1 MAGKIQNAD
10 PTAKQKAIRYL
21 VIGTIIGS
29 IIIFCIQLLRG
40 RLSSSNSEQ
49 LISFLAQHHYLIFVA
64 LFLLSLP
71 LILLMCRLIK
81 YAKAVI
87 VERRFPPVNIEVFKD
102 TNVVEGV
109 GAVRKGKI
117 VIALCCCAI
126 IMTVFIPFYVWY
138 IFYGVLSNT

>member
-40 RLSSSNSEQ
+40 RLTSSNSEQ
-49 LISFLAQHHYLIFVA
+49 FISFLVQHHYLIFVA
-64 LFLLSLP
+64 LFLLTLP

-87 VERRFPPVNIEVFKD
+87 AERRFPPANIAVFKD
-102 TNVVEGV
+102 TTVVEGV

-117 VIALCCCAI
+117 VIALCCCVV
-126 IMTVFIPFYVWY
+126 IMAVFIPFYIWY
-138 IFYGVLSNT
+138 LFYWVLSAT